1 MSRKKKD
8 REKDR
13 IRRPDTRRFV
23 QTGKSPSVG
32 VEVTTARA
40 WTGIDQQVGHGSAD
54 ALFALTDEQY
64 ASMLRDGGLADRSFV
79 DDCWRGARDDL
90 RLFGPDGGAWLPEHW
105 SPHRTRMLP
114 SRTQG
119 EIWRHID
126 ALGEPADS
134 EPVELSRSL
143 AAGSAPILDRDDGAV
158 GMTFGLIGDSA
169 YPRPAALIAGLD
181 AGSDRERA
189 VAVLGDPV
197 TASTDEFTIEGNR
210 VILTFSDQG
219 LAEIVLERPASPS
232 LPHGALGTFLA
243 ALGEPEE
250 GAAFH
255 AAVRLAGGRGRR
267 WGVTPGFSRR
277 LLVFDGVEMQVE
289 DAAVLSIRIT
299 LSQAFAHMEDLIPGV
314 AWPASRSDVHRAL
327 GAPVASHG
335 GTDLHRYGHRDLLV
349 GYDLSSAGATPTEMT
364 AVITGVT
371 VNHEM
376 QRWRSGQFTHFVDA
390 LGREQTHPLVT
401 YVRGLRGVRIRMSR
415 GVVSEVEIDDRSG
428 DFGGLIDGLPDGLT
442 RKSKPFGTPSY
453 HGDHDDVWDFGRGVI
468 HAHAP
473 DGDKI
478 TRFTFRTDFPDNI
491 NVRAWMWHR
500 DG

>member
-1 MSRKKKD
+1 MSRKKRD
-8 REKDR
+8 RV
-13 IRRPDTRRFV
+13 RRPDTRRFV

-32 VEVTTARA
+32 VEVTTAQA

-64 ASMLRDGGLADRSFV
+64 SSMLRDGGLADQAFV
-79 DDCWRGARDDL
+79 ADCWRGAREDL
-90 RLFGPDGGAWLPEHW
+90 RLFSPAGGAWSPEHW
-105 SPHRTRMLP
+105 YPSRTRMLP
-114 SRTQG
+114 SAIRG

-126 ALGEPADS
+126 ALGEPAAS
-134 EPVELSRSL
+134 ETVELSRSL
-143 AAGSAPILDRDDGAV
+143 AAGSVPILDRDDGAV
-158 GMTFGLIGDSA
+158 GMTFGLIGDGA

-181 AGSDRERA
+181 ARIDRERA
-189 VAVLGDPV
+189 VAVLGAPV
-197 TASTDEFTIEGNR
+197 TASADEFAIEGNR
-210 VILTFSDQG
+210 VILTFSEQG
-219 LAEIVLERPASPS
+219 LSEITLERPASRP
-232 LPHGALGTFLA
+232 PPGGTLGTYLA

-250 GAAFH
+250 GAAFR
-255 AAVRLAGGRGRR
+255 AAAQHAGGRNRR

-277 LLVFDGVEMQVE
+277 LLVFDGGVEMQVE
-289 DAAVLSIRIT
+289 DATVLSIRIP
-299 LSQAFAHMEDLIPGV
+299 LSRDFAHLENLIPEL

-327 GAPVASHG
+327 GAPVTSHG

-349 GYDLSSAGATPTEMT
+349 NYGLSSAGETATEMT
-364 AVITGVT
+364 AVTTGVS

-376 QRWRSGQFTHFVDA
+376 RRWRSGQFTRFVDV
-390 LGREQTHPLVT
+390 LGHEQTHPLVA

-428 DFGGLIDGLPDGLT
+428 DFGGLIDGLPNGLT
-442 RKSKPFGTPSY
+442 RESKPFGTFSY
-453 HGDHDDVWDFGRGVI
+453 HGDHDDVWDFGQGVI

-478 TRFTFRTDFPDNI
+478 TRFTFRTDFPDDI